1 MKKLPMLLYCFSLLL
16 SLNLVTQ
23 LSFGFK
29 VTNTDIEEMIF
40 AISYHDKNFIEVELQ
55 PGGVYKVPDDRSDE
69 FTITFPNCLFSFT
82 ITNDSAR
89 PYAIISSDGEEV
101 TKFELDRQD
110 EKFMTETIRIQC
122 KKMKGMGSL
131 CRSVLKKDSL
141 KIAVPG
147 AVPTALPIFTVP
159 GLVIATRDV
168 TSGGLSKEV
177 LTPSFFGN
185 VTPVRRGKSQGQA
198 QLKTKYIEIPSPVIP
213 EPPKEVK
220 VQV

>member
-110 EKFMTETIRIQC
+110 EKFMTDTIRIQC

-141 KIAVPG
+141 KIA
-147 AVPTALPIFTVP
+147 
-159 GLVIATRDV
+159 DV